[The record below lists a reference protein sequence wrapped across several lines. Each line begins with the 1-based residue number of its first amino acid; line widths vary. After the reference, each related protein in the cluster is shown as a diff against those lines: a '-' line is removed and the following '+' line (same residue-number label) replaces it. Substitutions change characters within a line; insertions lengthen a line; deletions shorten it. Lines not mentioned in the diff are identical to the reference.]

1 MLYNLE
7 GVDELQ
13 QSFENVLAYPSN
25 DDFWEIFL
33 SVLQQVSEKNKQ
45 AIDYWAKS
53 YVYQLQ
59 TFQNAFN
66 TQMPIHY
73 QVCELLQ
80 QIFRDAWMGT
90 FTREHVWQ
98 FLMLKE
104 TYLFISKPL

>member
-25 DDFWEIFL
+25 DDFWEVFL

-53 YVYQLQ
+53 FVYQLQ
-59 TFQNAFN
+59 TFQKVFN

-80 QIFRDAWMGT
+80 QNFRDAWMES

-98 FLMLKE
+98 FLMLQE
-104 TYLFISKPL
+104 TYQFISKPL

>member
-13 QSFENVLAYPSN
+13 QSFENVLNKPS
-25 DDFWEIFL
+25 DDSFWDAF
-33 SVLQQVSEKNKQ
+33 STVLQQISEKNKQ

-66 TQMPIHY
+66 TQMPIHS

-80 QIFRDAWMGT
+80 QNFRDAWMGT
-90 FTREHVWQ
+90 FTREYVWQ